1 MNSAKRAIASKL
13 NRSCSQASK
22 QSVAKP
28 PKVVIYKDKK
38 FDDLYNAVPNGKLG
52 EGFAGEVFKVKKKG
66 GKEVFACKSLKEQG
80 HFSVKNEVD
89 ALRVLTNHPNIMR
102 LVAVIDDRETAK
114 SAEEAEV
121 YLIYELVPGV
131 PLGKV
136 IED

>member
-1 MNSAKRAIASKL
+1 
-13 NRSCSQASK
+13 
-22 QSVAKP
+22 
-28 PKVVIYKDKK
+28 
-38 FDDLYNAVPNGKLG
+38 
-52 EGFAGEVFKVKKKG
+52 
-66 GKEVFACKSLKEQG
+66 LKEQG